1 MYVFRNIRVYTYMYD
16 TAINDKRAR
25 EFGIKEENMGGLK
38 GRNGKGDII
47 ILKTKRNFKESSWSL
62 FTRCQ

>member
-1 MYVFRNIRVYTYMYD
+1 MYD
-16 TAINDKRAR
+16 TLINDKRAR
-25 EFGIKEENMGGLK
+25 EFGIKEENMGGFK
-38 GRNGKGDII
+38 GRKGKGDII